1 MKTEIP
7 FNYRS
12 RVFLVLWV
20 VNFLLYFAVALI
32 TTPVPYLIREFVP
45 SQDVERATNE
55 AYSIA
60 LSLGYVATTLGY
72 LLGGFIADAVGRRKI
87 VTSSFIILAT
97 GFGLLTLTPN
107 LYFLFLARFILMFG
121 LGFSAPALSALV
133 ADYSAQ
139 SSRGM
144 AYGVY
149 NLSSITAQIPAP
161 LLGGAIVQFVNI
173 RTPFMIAVF
182 ISIVGLLF
190 SILMKGK
197 HVEKRRVTDVE
208 KNIAIDESPP
218 RQAISLKK
226 ILFIFSLTNLM
237 NGLLNG
243 FLGPLFNS
251 LLMFTLKVNPTEYGL
266 VPSLASGVVTALVQI
281 PGGKITDK
289 FGRKPLV
296 LFAFVGA
303 PLVLALSFSQS
314 IWQFILIMGTLSA
327 IGNISAPATAAWLMD
342 FVPQNKRASAS
353 GITRT
358 LNGIGLSIGP
368 NVGFYVLN
376 LTTPNAV
383 IPFGIASLLYV
394 IGLSFYKFERPQK
407 NFSKNCRNTLN
418 FRLNVC

>member
-1 MKTEIP
+1 LETENA

-45 SQDVERATNE
+45 SQDVERATNA

-72 LLGGFIADAVGRRKI
+72 LLGGFIADAAGRKKI
-87 VTSSFIILAT
+87 VTTSFIILAT
-97 GFGLLTLTPN
+97 GFGLFTLTPN

-161 LLGGAIVQFVNI
+161 LLGGAIAQFVNI
-173 RTPFMIAVF
+173 RTPFMIAIF

-197 HVEKRRVTDVE
+197 HVEKRRVTGGE
-208 KNIAIDESPP
+208 KNTAIDELPP
-218 RQAISLKK
+218 RQSMSLKK
-226 ILFIFSLTNLM
+226 VLFIFSLTNLM

-266 VPSLASGVVTALVQI
+266 VSSLASGVVTALVQI
-281 PGGKITDK
+281 PGGKITDR
-289 FGRKPLV
+289 FGRKPLI
-296 LFAFVGA
+296 LFAFLGA
-303 PLVLALSFSQS
+303 PLVFALSFSQS
-314 IWQFILIMGTLSA
+314 IWEFILIMGALSA

-342 FVPQNKRASAS
+342 FVPKSKRASVS

-376 LTTPNAV
+376 LTMSNAV
-383 IPFGIASLLYV
+383 IPFGIASLLYMT
-394 IGLSFYKFERPQK
+394 GLSFYLSLKEPRKISPQ
-407 NFSKNCRNTLN
+407 TTETP
-418 FRLNVC
+418 